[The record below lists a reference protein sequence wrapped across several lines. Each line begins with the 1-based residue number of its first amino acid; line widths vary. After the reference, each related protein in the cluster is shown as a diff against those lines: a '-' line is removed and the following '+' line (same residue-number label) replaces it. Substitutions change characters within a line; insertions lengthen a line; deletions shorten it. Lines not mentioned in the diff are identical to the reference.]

1 MSVRRYVI
9 RSLSTVPRYER
20 SPNLDYDKITRID
33 RLVSCGI
40 YRFTNGLRLMSCLTV
55 KGIKI
60 GTDFTVGNI
69 VKAKEFN
76 QYILPAKIFRAPIA
90 PIVHKSVVKM
100 KDAAVL
106 MNKLFDGS
114 VKIVVL
120 VGKEVGKFV
129 GITIVI
135 GFKAARYI
143 ATSKYNMRDFGPATQ
158 DSIEYFFKCTV
169 SEGFE
174 IIEAIDYALTSLFG
188 ASTDYVLQTVEH
200 CFGENVKDISKELST
215 MSQEMFDFYKK
226 VKLFKIR
233 SLKTKVVK
241 SGIKETF
248 NTILNEVRRSD
259 DPIKKDDSDKKD

>member
-1 MSVRRYVI
+1 MSRKYITRCS
-9 RSLSTVPRYER
+9 RCFATVPRCDR
-20 SPNLDYDKITRID
+20 SPNLDYTMVSATDRI
-33 RLVSCGI
+33 VSSGI
-40 YRFTNGLRLMSCLTV
+40 YKFTNGLRLMSLVTV
-55 KGIKI
+55 KSIKF
-60 GTDFTVGNI
+60 GTDFTVGKI
-69 VKAKEFN
+69 IKAKEFN
-76 QYILPAKIFRAPIA
+76 QRILPAKLFNAPIS
-90 PIVHKSVVKM
+90 PIVHKSVVTT
-100 KDAAVL
+100 KDAAIL

-114 VKIVVL
+114 VKIVVMI
-120 VGKEVGKFV
+120 GKEVGKFV

-135 GFKAARYI
+135 GFKMARYI
-143 ATSKYNMRDFGPATQ
+143 ATNKYNMRDFAPASQ
-158 DSIEYFFKCTV
+158 DSVEYFFKCTV

-241 SGIKETF
+241 SGIRETF
-248 NTILNEVRRSD
+248 NTILDEIRRPD
-259 DPIKKDDSDKKD
+259 DEIKKKD